1 MLKDKVV
8 VCHDIGCDMR
18 VLRYQYISAD
28 VQDTALYYCVLVLL
42 CWAVSGTWAGVWST
56 RKGLLKGHC
65 SRDKYKLKDAVLGR
79 NIQVGGLHAHDST
92 EDAWA
97 AMQLYLF
104 DRVQFERDAA
114 GWPG

>member
-1 MLKDKVV
+1 M
-8 VCHDIGCDMR
+8 
-18 VLRYQYISAD
+18 
-28 VQDTALYYCVLVLL
+28 
-42 CWAVSGTWAGVWST
+42 
-56 RKGLLKGHC
+56 
-65 SRDKYKLKDAVLGR
+65 LGR